1 MPAAGVVGG
10 LIEKGWDPRNLAF
23 FDGMPKREVKGI
35 LAGLA
40 DRWQE
45 SDFIELYREAK
56 RQRRRLDLEDN
67 VFLTHQRLLFRDK
80 SIVDRQLAK
89 LPMWEAQAGTPMEL
103 ARRLMPKAT
112 WTTRLHRLEAKV
124 TGDNQR
130 EKLEQ
135 AERDRW
141 VRELNDLLHEAGYL
155 GRQDKEFEAMQYVA
169 TRYAMGRRAATIRQ
183 HVRHGRRIQEYMEGV
198 YGVQEVNMEVMNM
211 EVVAPQI
218 LVQILGAITGKVK
231 GTILVNVM
239 GTAVVE
245 ADLVKRGEKLR
256 EAFWEEVTA
265 FVDGM
270 SKKERLTLMAE
281 LALGRHSSSP
291 FGGKTDEIRGRLG
304 EKVRELGLE
313 PGRKGGDRDTEIA
326 FRRLKAWSEL
336 LDNGDWRLE
345 RPGEELRENYLSAQ
359 EHMGKVKEHVEKDV
373 KKGCLD
379 VRCCF

>member
-1 MPAAGVVGG
+1 M
-10 LIEKGWDPRNLAF
+10 
-23 FDGMPKREVKGI
+23 
-35 LAGLA
+35 
-40 DRWQE
+40 
-45 SDFIELYREAK
+45 
-56 RQRRRLDLEDN
+56 
-67 VFLTHQRLLFRDK
+67 H
-80 SIVDRQLAK
+80 
-89 LPMWEAQAGTPMEL
+89 
-103 ARRLMPKAT
+103 
-112 WTTRLHRLEAKV
+112 
-124 TGDNQR
+124 
-130 EKLEQ
+130 
-135 AERDRW
+135 
-141 VRELNDLLHEAGYL
+141 L
-155 GRQDKEFEAMQYVA
+155 GPE
-169 TRYAMGRRAATIRQ
+169 
-183 HVRHGRRIQEYMEGV
+183 
-198 YGVQEVNMEVMNM
+198 
-211 EVVAPQI
+211 
-218 LVQILGAITGKVK
+218 
-231 GTILVNVM
+231 
-239 GTAVVE
+239 
-245 ADLVKRGEKLR
+245 RGEKLR

-291 FGGKTDEIRGRLG
+291 FGGKTDEIRGRRG

>member
-198 YGVQEVNMEVMNM
+198 YGVQWLRHPKDLMFYINARLEEPCGRSVPGSLFK
-211 EVVAPQI
+211 A
-218 LVQILGAITGKVK
+218 LVFLENA
-231 GTILVNVM
+231 
-239 GTAVVE
+239 
-245 ADLVKRGEKLR
+245 
-256 EAFWEEVTA
+256 
-265 FVDGM
+265 
-270 SKKERLTLMAE
+270 AE
-281 LALGRHSSSP
+281 LPQERRLSTSMALHHYTCSRSRRAT
-291 FGGKTDEIRGRLG
+291 FGAR
-304 EKVRELGLE
+304 VQ
-313 PGRKGGDRDTEIA
+313 GRKPLGCR
-326 FRRLKAWSEL
+326 
-336 LDNGDWRLE
+336 WRSYDL
-345 RPGEELRENYLSAQ
+345 
-359 EHMGKVKEHVEKDV
+359 GKRVS
-373 KKGCLD
+373 
-379 VRCCF
+379 